1 VSPAKAAGANATV
14 DIMELIIGM
23 LVFLLDIWAIIG
35 VLQSGVASRTKLAW
49 VIGIVIFPLIGF
61 FVWLLA
67 GPKGRAVFI

>member
-1 VSPAKAAGANATV
+1 
-14 DIMELIIGM
+14 MELVIGM

-35 VLQSGVASRTKLAW
+35 VLQSGVASGTKLAW